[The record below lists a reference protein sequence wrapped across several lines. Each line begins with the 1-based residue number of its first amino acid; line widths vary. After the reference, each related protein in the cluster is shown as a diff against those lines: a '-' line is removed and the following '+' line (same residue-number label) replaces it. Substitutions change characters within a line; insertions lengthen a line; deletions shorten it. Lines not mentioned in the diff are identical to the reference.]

1 MARKTLE
8 DFNYDYQAYADYLES
23 PQCLQDDGIDI
34 YAEGRNVYTPTD
46 GDWTKGH
53 GHYVD
58 NSGLNKEDYNRDEN
72 DEKSKGRPWYNKWL
86 KYAEKLN
93 LTAEEIKFLE
103 VLYTYKQVK
112 QNNEL
117 EENNN
122 LSKRR

>member
-58 NSGLNKEDYNRDEN
+58 NSGLNKEDYNRDAN

-112 QNNEL
+112 QNNEP

>member
-1 MARKTLE
+1 MARKTLA

-23 PQCLQDDGIDI
+23 PECANDEGYDI
-34 YAEGRNVYTPTD
+34 YADYKGNIYERTD

-53 GHYVD
+53 GHNNV
-58 NSGLNKEDYNRDEN
+58 N
-72 DEKSKGRPWYNKWL
+72 DPRAPREPNDPSSIGRKWKNPWL

-93 LTAEEIKFLE
+93 LTAEEIQFLE
-103 VLYTYKQVK
+103 ILYTYKQVK
-112 QNNEL
+112 QNNEI

>member
-1 MARKTLE
+1 MARKKLE

-23 PQCLQDDGIDI
+23 AQCLQDDGIDI

-58 NSGLNKEDYNRDEN
+58 NSDLNKEDYNRDAN

-93 LTAEEIKFLE
+93 LTSEEIKFLE
-103 VLYTYKQVK
+103 DLYTYKQVK
-112 QNNEL
+112 QSNEL
-117 EENNN
+117 EENNK
-122 LSKRR
+122 LSKIR

>member
-1 MARKTLE
+1 MARKTLA

-58 NSGLNKEDYNRDEN
+58 NSGLNKEDYNRDAN

>member
-1 MARKTLE
+1 MARKTLA

-23 PQCLQDDGIDI
+23 AECANDDGYDI
-34 YAEGRNVYTPTD
+34 YGDIKGNIYERTD

-53 GHYVD
+53 GHKNV
-58 NSGLNKEDYNRDEN
+58 YNGYDRDK
-72 DEKSKGRPWYNKWL
+72 DDDRSKGRPWKNPWL

-93 LTAEEIKFLE
+93 LTAEEIQFLE
-103 VLYTYKQVK
+103 VLYSYKQTA

-117 EENNN
+117 DSNNT

>member
-1 MARKTLE
+1 MARKTLA
-8 DFNYDYQAYADYLES
+8 DFNYNYQAYADYLES

-58 NSGLNKEDYNRDEN
+58 NSGLNKEDYNRDAN

-86 KYAEKLN
+86 KYAGKLN
-93 LTAEEIKFLE
+93 LTEEEIKFLE
-103 VLYTYKQVK
+103 VLYTYKQVN

-117 EENNN
+117 EENNK